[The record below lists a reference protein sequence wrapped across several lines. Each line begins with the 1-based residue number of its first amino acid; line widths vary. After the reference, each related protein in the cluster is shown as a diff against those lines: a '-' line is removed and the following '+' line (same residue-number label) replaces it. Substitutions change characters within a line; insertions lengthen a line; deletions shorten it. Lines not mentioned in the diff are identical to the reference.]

1 MAKARKEGK
10 PNRNRK
16 NLSKKLTRI
25 NNNKAII
32 DKIYSEMIKSS

>member
-16 NLSKKLTRI
+16 NWAKNNKRIARNIEVLKSLSKEK
-25 NNNKAII
+25 
-32 DKIYSEMIKSS
+32 